1 MGIANLPAIVRA
13 APALASRAPT
23 MTGTLIQGAARTAP
37 VAVQRAPI
45 TVEGVSRTINALPKT
60 SPFYKKK
67 VVVGGAAV
75 TVSAL
80 AGMGAA
86 ELFETLNAATPD
98 EIQAM
103 MIEADNNGAAEVSDE
118 LEFIYNSHL
127 TGGDSGALY
136 VDRSALSPSRA
147 DQNMVA
153 VDNIQ
158 RSGLGLSFEEVDR
171 QQVLSRAYRSLR
183 STFTLEDLFA
193 LRLFVTTAS
202 DEDIMALEDI
212 YLG

>member
-13 APALASRAPT
+13 APALATRAPT
-23 MTGTLIQGAARTAP
+23 MTGTLIQGAARTVPAT
-37 VAVQRAPI
+37 VQRTPI
-45 TVEGVSRTINALPKT
+45 TVEGVSRTIKALPKA
-60 SPFYKKK
+60 SPFNKKK
-67 VVVGGAAV
+67 VFIGGTAV

-80 AGMGAA
+80 AGMGAD
-86 ELFETLNAATPD
+86 ELFEVLNSASPD
-98 EIQAM
+98 EIQSM
-103 MIEADNNGAAEVSDE
+103 MIEADNNGASEVSDE
-118 LEFIYNSHL
+118 LESIYNSHV
-127 TGGDSGALY
+127 TGGTSGATF
-136 VDRSALSPSRA
+136 VDRSALIVSNA
-147 DQNMVA
+147 DRDMVA
-153 VDNIQ
+153 IDNVQ

-183 STFTLEDLFA
+183 ATFTLEDLFA